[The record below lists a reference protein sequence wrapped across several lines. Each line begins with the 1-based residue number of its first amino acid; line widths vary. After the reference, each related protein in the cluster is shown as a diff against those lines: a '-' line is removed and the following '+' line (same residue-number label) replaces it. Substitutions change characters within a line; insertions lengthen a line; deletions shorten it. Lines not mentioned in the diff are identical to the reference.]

1 MKIYIKCIIAVWAA
15 ITGFSANAAFTY
27 NPNDNTLTGGG
38 GRLRRHVRIT
48 QQMNLMSSVQTVHL
62 IKRQENVKLI

>member
-38 GRLRRHVRIT
+38 VDVYGDT
-48 QQMNLMSSVQTVHL
+48 
-62 IKRQENVKLI
+62 

>member
-15 ITGFSANAAFTY
+15 ITGISANAAFTY

-38 GRLRRHVRIT
+38 VDVYGDTCEQHNR
-48 QQMNLMSSVQTVHL
+48 
-62 IKRQENVKLI
+62 